1 MFCCTFGGRGL
12 EHFSKPWRALW
23 LLQRTNGRVLHAY
36 RSCRIQASL
45 SDSRTFRYAPSE
57 TAFFFNKSRVP
68 PHACPAHS
76 PDIVCAK
83 IKDEGL
89 PWYTLFSLFVVA
101 AGCGACSL
109 IGIAYQHIGGEDK
122 ENEEEKKKKTKDEET
137 RMAMMEIR
145 SLLDLE
151 FGKISKALQSNPRP
165 DAAGSAEPQVV
176 ESSRSTGTG
185 VSTPRT
191 NSSAPE
197 APAMP
202 NRFQGSS

>member
-1 MFCCTFGGRGL
+1 LRF
-12 EHFSKPWRALW
+12 
-23 LLQRTNGRVLHAY
+23 
-36 RSCRIQASL
+36 
-45 SDSRTFRYAPSE
+45 APSE
-57 TAFFFNKSRVP
+57 TGVFFDKSSVHP
-68 PHACPAHS
+68 NLCPANS
-76 PDIVCAK
+76 ADALCNN
-83 IKDEGL
+83 IKEDGV

-109 IGIAYQHIGGEDK
+109 IGIAYQHIGGEDT
-122 ENEEEKKKKTKDEET
+122 ENEEKKKKNMKDKET